1 VGLSRNLATPL
12 RARRR
17 EACPMRAFD
26 RLPRELRLWLHEA
39 VLPWSARSAARAW
52 ARARAA
58 GEDPATALSRLESRR
73 LAQERPQA

>member
-1 VGLSRNLATPL
+1 VGLNRNLATAL

-39 VLPWSARSAARAW
+39 ALPWSPRSAARAW

-58 GEDPATALSRLESRR
+58 GDDPAPALSRLESRR
-73 LAQERPQA
+73 LAQERPHV